1 MDKMVSIVLGGGK
14 GQRLYPLTAK
24 RAKPAVPFGG
34 KYRLVDI
41 PISNCIYAGL
51 RQIYI
56 LTQFNSASLH
66 RHIANTYR
74 FDTFN
79 KGFVEVLAA
88 EQTPQSTDWYQGTAD
103 AVRKNMSHFEDQSP
117 RSFLI
122 LSGDQLYRM
131 DFVDM
136 FRAHQESG
144 SDVTI
149 AAIPVPRDRVS
160 SLGILQVDAS
170 SRITQFVEKPGP
182 DADLQS
188 LRMPLEVAHRSGVE
202 VQEET
207 YLASMGIYIFSAP
220 ALRAAL
226 DNTLDDFGS
235 EIIPASIE
243 SLKVSAYVFDGY
255 WEDIGTVKSFYE
267 ANIDLASINP
277 DFNLYLE
284 KVPIFTNRRDLPP
297 SKINYSTI
305 AESLAA
311 EGSIITNAN
320 ISHSI
325 VGIRTIIETGANL
338 DGVICMG
345 ADFYETVREK
355 EQNAAAGIPNVGIG
369 RCCII
374 KRAIIDKDARIG
386 DNCRIGIDPLPRPDV
401 DTPTYSIRD
410 GIVVIPKGT
419 VLAPGTVI

>member
-1 MDKMVSIVLGGGK
+1 MVSIVLGGGK

-74 FDTFN
+74 FDTFS
-79 KGFVEVLAA
+79 KGFVEILAA
-88 EQTPQSTDWYQGTAD
+88 EQTPLSTDWYQGTAD

-160 SLGILQVDAS
+160 GLGILQVDAS
-170 SRITQFVEKPGP
+170 SRITHFVEKPGP
-182 DADLQS
+182 GVDLES
-188 LRMPLEVAHRSGVE
+188 LRMPLEVASRAGVE
-202 VQEET
+202 VEGET

-243 SLKVSAYVFDGY
+243 GLKVSAYVFDGY
-255 WEDIGTVKSFYE
+255 WEDIGTVKSFYG
-267 ANIDLASINP
+267 ANLDLASINP

-284 KVPIFTNRRDLPP
+284 NVPIFTNRRDLPP

-345 ADFYETVREK
+345 ADFYETDAQK
-355 EQNAAAGIPNVGIG
+355 EQNAAAGMPNVGIG

-374 KRAIIDKDARIG
+374 KQAIIDKDARIG

>member
-1 MDKMVSIVLGGGK
+1 MDNMVSIVLGGGR

-88 EQTPQSTDWYQGTAD
+88 EQTPQHMDWYQGTAD
-103 AVRKNMSHFEDQSP
+103 AVRKNMSHFEDQLP
-117 RSFLI
+117 RNFLI

-136 FRAHQESG
+136 FQAHVESG

-149 AAIPVPRDRVS
+149 AAIPVPREQVS
-160 SLGILQVDAS
+160 GLGILQVDPT

-182 DADLQS
+182 DLDIS
-188 LRMPLEVAHRSGVE
+188 TLRMPPEVARRAEVE
-202 VQEET
+202 VEGEA
-207 YLASMGIYIFSAP
+207 YLASMGIYIFTAP

-226 DNTLDDFGS
+226 DNTLADFGS

-243 SLKVSAYVFDGY
+243 GLKVSAYLFDGY
-255 WEDIGTVKSFYE
+255 WEDIGTIKSFYE

-284 KVPIFTNRRDLPP
+284 KVPIFTNRRDLPAVEDQLQHHRREP
-297 SKINYSTI
+297 RGRGLHHHQR
-305 AESLAA
+305 EHLALHRRHPDHHRDRRQPRRGHLHGRGLLRDRRA
-311 EGSIITNAN
+311 EGAE
-320 ISHSI
+320 
-325 VGIRTIIETGANL
+325 RGAP
-338 DGVICMG
+338 
-345 ADFYETVREK
+345 ASPTWAS
-355 EQNAAAGIPNVGIG
+355 AAAASSSRPSSTRTRASATTAGSAST
-369 RCCII
+369 RC
-374 KRAIIDKDARIG
+374 RAPTWTCPATPSATASSRS
-386 DNCRIGIDPLPRPDV
+386 PRERCSP
-401 DTPTYSIRD
+401 R
-410 GIVVIPKGT
+410 
-419 VLAPGTVI
+419 AP